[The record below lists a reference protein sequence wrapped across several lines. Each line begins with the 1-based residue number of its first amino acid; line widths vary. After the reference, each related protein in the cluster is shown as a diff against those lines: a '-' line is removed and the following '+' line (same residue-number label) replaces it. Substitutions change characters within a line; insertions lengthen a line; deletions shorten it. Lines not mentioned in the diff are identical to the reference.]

1 MERTRKMEPIA
12 ELRKKVQAPVRKY
25 NDVAGLLVG
34 DHVSIHLTRLFIY
47 LNISPTVATLS
58 MLFYGIAGSVL
69 VYFGGVQ
76 APVGFLCVFIYYI
89 LDCVDGEVARYHN
102 REKLIWGFHD
112 FMFHLWVKSAFF
124 VCLGLYAVHFTYH
137 SWMFLFAMSALLA
150 LLYQKFLQ
158 DLTLVLTCRQILL
171 RDPEERQ
178 RFVDQL
184 TGGAP
189 PGELDNA
196 GDLPGEHVPYSH
208 RGVLPFLRA
217 ALTNFDLAVIFF
229 FIASLIDLVVPSF
242 LIWGVEANFKIA
254 LLLFYGIVFPLDYF
268 DYLQTHIR
276 NDRFIYESRR
286 LLRRAHHFRLKR

>member
-1 MERTRKMEPIA
+1 MHSTRKMEPIA
-12 ELRKKVQAPVRKY
+12 ELRKKVQEPVRKY

-34 DHVSIHLTRLFIY
+34 DHVSIHLTRLFVW

-58 MLFYGIAGSVL
+58 MLFFGIEGSVL
-69 VYFGGVQ
+69 LYFGGGCAV
-76 APVGFLCVFIYYI
+76 AGFLCVFVYYI

-124 VCLGLYAVHFTYH
+124 ICLGLYAVHFTGH

-150 LLYQKFLQ
+150 CLFQKFLQ
-158 DLTLVLTCRQILL
+158 DLTLILTCRQILL
-171 RDPEERQ
+171 RSPEERA
-178 RFVDQL
+178 RFVEQL
-184 TGGAP
+184 THGAP
-189 PGELDNA
+189 AAEMEHE

-217 ALTNFDLAVIFF
+217 ALTNFDLSVLLFLAAS
-229 FIASLIDLVVPSF
+229 IADLFVPSF
-242 LIWGVEANFKIA
+242 LIWGMEANFKIA
-254 LLLFYGIVFPLDYF
+254 LLLFYGVVFPLDYF
-268 DYLQTHIR
+268 DYLQTYIR
-276 NDRFIYESRR
+276 NDRFVSESRR